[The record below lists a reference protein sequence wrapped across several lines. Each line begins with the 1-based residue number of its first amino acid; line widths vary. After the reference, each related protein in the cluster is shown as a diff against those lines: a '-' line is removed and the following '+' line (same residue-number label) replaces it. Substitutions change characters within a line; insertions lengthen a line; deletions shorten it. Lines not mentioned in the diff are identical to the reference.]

1 MSRRNQHQLGLDCAV
16 DSATGEDL
24 ATIRRLGFSPIDL
37 TDDRFDPEVDER
49 PPFSLDQDE
58 FDLSRN
64 DPVICQPVSAFRRV
78 A

>member
-1 MSRRNQHQLGLDCAV
+1 MFRRNRYQHDLDGAV
-16 DSATGEDL
+16 ASATGEGL

-37 TDDRFDPEVDER
+37 ADDRFDPKAGER
-49 PPFSLDQDE
+49 PPHILDRNE

-64 DPVICQPVSAFRRV
+64 DPVVCQPVSAFRRV

>member
-1 MSRRNQHQLGLDCAV
+1 MSRRNRYQRELDRAV

-24 ATIRRLGFSPIDL
+24 ATIRRLGFSSIDL
-37 TDDRFDPEVDER
+37 TDDRFDPEADER
-49 PPFSLDQDE
+49 PPLSLDWDE

-64 DPVICQPVSAFRRV
+64 DPVVCQPVSAFRRV